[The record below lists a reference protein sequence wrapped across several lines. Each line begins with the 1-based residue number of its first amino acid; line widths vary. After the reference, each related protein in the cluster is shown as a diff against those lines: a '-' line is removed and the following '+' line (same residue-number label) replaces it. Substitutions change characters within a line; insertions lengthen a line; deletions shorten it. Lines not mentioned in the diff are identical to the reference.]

1 MLYDEKIPYRTFA
14 ELSKLESCS
23 NQLWALM
30 HLFDVLM
37 VSEPEDEFWC
47 REDFDL
53 NSQYISNKNIRDAFE
68 IYLHKGN
75 YIAVNN
81 FYDGYRIEITPV
93 LRETSSRCYLRAT
106 SEKDPEAWKK
116 EGWEVFEDEGGYYIR
131 TMAYAKK
138 RWCYEVA
145 VFDDKEPMSIKH
157 TLLKRKKIMDYLYE
171 LKDELKKLQEDK

>member
-1 MLYDEKIPYRTFA
+1 MFYENEKIPYRTFD
-14 ELSKLESCS
+14 EIRNSGS

-30 HLFDVLM
+30 HLFDVL
-37 VSEPEDEFWC
+37 VTPDPLEDEFWV

-68 IYLHKGN
+68 IYLHNGN

-81 FYDGYRIEITPV
+81 YQGYRIEITPV
-93 LRETSSRCYLRAT
+93 LSETTSKCYLRAT
-106 SEKDPEAWKK
+106 HERDPEEWRK

-131 TMAYAKK
+131 TLAYAKK
-138 RWCYEVA
+138 RWCYDIA

-171 LKDELKKLQEDK
+171 LKDELKEREANL

>member
-1 MLYDEKIPYRTFA
+1 MLYEKIPYRTF
-14 ELSKLESCS
+14 EDLEKHCT

-30 HLFDVLM
+30 HLFDVLIA
-37 VSEPEDEFWC
+37 SEPLEDEFWI

-53 NSQYISNKNIRDAFE
+53 NCQYISNKNIRDSFE
-68 IYLHKGN
+68 ICFNNGN
-75 YIAVNN
+75 YFAVG
-81 FYDGYRIEITPV
+81 YLQGYRIEITPV
-93 LRETSSRCYLRAT
+93 LRETASKCYLTKTAER
-106 SEKDPEAWKK
+106 DPEAWRK

-171 LKDELKKLQEDK
+171 LKDELKEREAKL